1 MPSEERIQCQVL
13 SYFSVTLSFSRLIS
27 SAEKRYFVTLLM
39 ILCSVPTELGASGL
53 VAVFT
58 KSFCAWPPSQT
69 SVCQGAS
76 DRPQPPDGL
85 SNQPVAKVS
94 NHALLVFSCHSRAA
108 RVVYRIRINQLESL
122 LLLSSLAFKLI
133 KLPTKYSLNFK
144 ASCWALVRSS
154 HERDTQSQRC
164 DTED

>member
-39 ILCSVPTELGASGL
+39 IFCSVPTEPGASARHFLQSHCSPGL
-53 VAVFT
+53 P
-58 KSFCAWPPSQT
+58 WPQCVKEPQT
-69 SVCQGAS
+69 
-76 DRPQPPDGL
+76 GL
-85 SNQPVAKVS
+85 SHQTASPISQPGAKVS
-94 NHALLVFSCHSRAA
+94 IHAPVGIYMPFKGRMNYT
-108 RVVYRIRINQLESL
+108 VVYRISSRESL

-144 ASCWALVRSS
+144 ASC
-154 HERDTQSQRC
+154 
-164 DTED
+164 

>member
-1 MPSEERIQCQVL
+1 MQSEERIQCQAL

-39 ILCSVPTELGASGL
+39 IFCSVPTELGA
-53 VAVFT
+53 VFT
-58 KSFCAWPPSQT
+58 KSFCGWPPSRT
-69 SVCQGAS
+69 WVCQGAS

-85 SNQPVAKVS
+85 TNQPVAKVS

-122 LLLSSLAFKLI
+122 LLLSSLTFKLI

-164 DTED
+164 DTEN

>member
-1 MPSEERIQCQVL
+1 MSSPELFLSNTFLFAAHQFCREE
-13 SYFSVTLSFSRLIS
+13 
-27 SAEKRYFVTLLM
+27 
-39 ILCSVPTELGASGL
+39 ILCNAADDILFRSDWARG
-53 VAVFT
+53 
-58 KSFCAWPPSQT
+58 SFYQVILCGWPPSRT
-69 SVCQGAS
+69 WVCQGAS

-85 SNQPVAKVS
+85 TNQPVAKVS

-164 DTED
+164 DTEN